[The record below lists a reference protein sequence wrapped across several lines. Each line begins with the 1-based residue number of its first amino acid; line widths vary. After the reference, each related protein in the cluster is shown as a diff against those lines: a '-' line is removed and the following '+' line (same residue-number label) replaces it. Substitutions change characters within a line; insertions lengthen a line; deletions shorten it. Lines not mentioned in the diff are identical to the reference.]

1 MIFLL
6 AIDRLVCIIIGGE
19 VPNIYHL
26 DPFAGDLIDWVIP
39 LLFIEVLGVGA
50 ILAYD
55 WVEGERIK
63 RELDDHRGASGRA
76 MWVVA
81 PSLISFGFAGLLA
94 IVLVMRRVWY
104 WKQPAALMIAYVL
117 IPVVLSGIFYWFSD
131 WVGIDVIETYLLAS
145 IFGVISILFVTW
157 SVRSNNLLW
166 MGAGIWASHI
176 LLIPSGFGYSSL
188 VIASMLLLLCSG
200 TAWISGILTMQRSWR
215 VVGALDLLISWVVA
229 LIIFSTRLAID
240 ELLGVL
246 ITSSILLGIVTY
258 LNQTYENELSTD

>member
-1 MIFLL
+1 
-6 AIDRLVCIIIGGE
+6 
-19 VPNIYHL
+19 
-26 DPFAGDLIDWVIP
+26 
-39 LLFIEVLGVGA
+39 
-50 ILAYD
+50 
-55 WVEGERIK
+55 
-63 RELDDHRGASGRA
+63 
-76 MWVVA
+76 
-81 PSLISFGFAGLLA
+81 
-94 IVLVMRRVWY
+94 MRRVWY

-117 IPVVLSGIFYWFSD
+117 VPVVLSGLFYWCSD
-131 WVGIDVIETYLLAS
+131 YIGIDVIETYILAS
-145 IFGVISILFVTW
+145 IFGAISILFVAW

-200 TAWISGILTMQRSWR
+200 TAWISGILTMQKSWR

-229 LIIFSTRLAID
+229 LIIFSTRLAVD

-258 LNQTYENELSTD
+258 LNQTYENELATD